1 MKILVTGGT
10 GLVGSALKADI
21 KVGSEFD
28 LRITK
33 NAHSLISIHKPT
45 HIIHCAAR
53 VGGLGGNM
61 NYKGEFYYDNIMINT
76 NIIEAARLGGIKK
89 LVCFLSTC
97 IFPDKIDYP
106 LTEAKIH
113 LGEPHSSNYPYAYA
127 KRMADIQIKAY
138 REQYGLDYKCVIPTN
153 IYGSNDNFSLIQGH
167 VIPMLIHKCYLAK
180 QNNTDF
186 IVWGSGK
193 PLREF
198 IHSEDIARLTEWVL
212 DHYNENEPIILTTS
226 EEVEIGYVAKLIA
239 DAMDFKGKLI
249 FDTTKPEGQFRKPS
263 SNEKLK
269 KYLPDFKF
277 KPIEEGIIE
286 TVNWFVQ
293 NYDKARK

>member
-153 IYGSNDNFSLIQGH
+153 IYGSNDIYLNFNISGSTHNTCTVVGCFIGTGH
-167 VIPMLIHKCYLAK
+167 
-180 QNNTDF
+180 
-186 IVWGSGK
+186 
-193 PLREF
+193 
-198 IHSEDIARLTEWVL
+198 
-212 DHYNENEPIILTTS
+212 
-226 EEVEIGYVAKLIA
+226 
-239 DAMDFKGKLI
+239 
-249 FDTTKPEGQFRKPS
+249 
-263 SNEKLK
+263 
-269 KYLPDFKF
+269 KYASAH
-277 KPIEEGIIE
+277 
-286 TVNWFVQ
+286 T
-293 NYDKARK
+293 